1 MYIHEAIRQEKKV
14 NRGIARK
21 TWHGAFYL
29 IPTSGPD
36 GFICAGHEQHFT
48 PRWQPNAE
56 DLNANDWY
64 VVGSQNFCEKL
75 YSRFYSIFET
85 VLHPGNRN
93 VS

>member
-48 PRWQPNAE
+48 PRWEPNAD
-56 DLNANDWY
+56 DLSANDWY
-64 VVGSQNFCEKL
+64 VCGSMTAKEKL
-75 YSRFYSIFET
+75 QSRLYAILET
-85 VLHPGNRN
+85 ILHSCNRN
-93 VS
+93 VG